1 MPHTPFL
8 PIFLVGC
15 PRSGTTLL
23 QSLLGAH
30 SQIASFPETKFFQY
44 LDACYEPKHRLLG
57 LRSRRLPGRIKA
69 FFAQELQRPDLLAR
83 FPQSPWPRP
92 YVQAFLAVMEEL
104 TQAQG
109 KTHFLDK
116 TPDHIYHL
124 ACIERWLPQAPVLHL
139 LRNGTDVI
147 ASLYQVTQDLPKVFG
162 GQPRSVETC
171 IANWRDAITQSRQR
185 VGKPN
190 HAFVDYSKLTADPEG
205 VLRNICQFLTLPYEP
220 EMLTNYPTV
229 AQQVQLASETHK
241 RNTGEA
247 IVSKTG
253 HKFYEIFTPEQQ
265 SYILSEISQD
275 SLEPFP
281 FL

>member
-1 MPHTPFL
+1 
-8 PIFLVGC
+8 
-15 PRSGTTLL
+15 
-23 QSLLGAH
+23 
-30 SQIASFPETKFFQY
+30 
-44 LDACYEPKHRLLG
+44 LG
-57 LRSRRLPGRIKA
+57 LRSRRLPGRLKT
-69 FFAQELQRPDLLAR
+69 FFAEELQRPDLLAR
-83 FPQSPWPRP
+83 FPDSPWSRP
-92 YVQAFLAVMEEL
+92 YVRSFLAVMAEL

-139 LRNGTDVI
+139 LRDGADVV
-147 ASLYQVTQDLPKVFG
+147 ASLYQVTQELPKLFG
-162 GQPRSVETC
+162 GKPRSVKTC
-171 IANWRDAITQSRQR
+171 IDNWRQAIAQSRQR
-185 VGKPN
+185 LGKPN
-190 HAFVDYSKLTADPEG
+190 HAFVYYSKLTTDPEG
-205 VLRNICQFLTLPYEP
+205 VLRNICQFLNLSYEP

-229 AQQVQLASETHK
+229 SQQVQLTSEVHK

-265 SYILSEISQD
+265 SYILAEILQD
-275 SLEPFP
+275 SLDLFP